1 MDALSPVGDVDRYI
15 VCVDDDLD
23 FLKSLEFFLPE
34 EINRGASP
42 EGRYRFL
49 FLNDPREALDAL
61 GDLRRAN
68 ETVALIISDEK
79 MPHMTGTRFFGE
91 TKRIFG
97 DAVRVL
103 LTGHAGLEPAI
114 RAINDR
120 LLDKYL
126 TKPIEDQ
133 HDFTVT
139 IRHLLDRYQM
149 QLVIAEQNRT
159 IQLKVRQLSEAN
171 AVLREQID
179 MTKQTE
185 QALEKSEE
193 QLRQSLKMD
202 ALGRLAGGVAHDFN
216 NILTTIIG
224 RSELAMKRLPK
235 GDVVRSSIEE
245 IQRSAGRAADLTR
258 QLLAFSR
265 KQILEPKKIDLNA
278 VVDNMEKMLRR
289 LIGEDIEFV
298 TVKAPDLGTIQGDPG
313 QIDQVIMNL
322 LINARDA
329 MPNGGKLTIETA
341 NVRLDEVYTRN
352 HAEVQPGEYVLLA
365 VSDTGCGIDDVT
377 RDRIFEPFFTTKGK
391 DKGTGLGLST
401 VYGIVKQSRGHIWIY
416 SEVGHGSS
424 FKIYLPRVHGVVEN
438 TPKPAEPTG
447 SCRGS
452 EVVLLVEDERDLRE
466 LAREI
471 LADAGYEV
479 LDAGNGEDAVRIRQR
494 YEGPIHLMV
503 SDIVMPHMNGP
514 EIYERIAPV
523 CPGLRVLFMSGYTD
537 SAIVENGA
545 LEHGV
550 PFLQKPFTP
559 EGLVRKVREIL
570 DAPLAAGA
578 ASLPSSPR

>member
-1 MDALSPVGDVDRYI
+1 MDTVSSAGELDRHI
-15 VCVDDDLD
+15 VCVDDDAD

-34 EINRGASP
+34 EINRGAS
-42 EGRYRFL
+42 GRFRFL

-61 GDLRRAN
+61 RELRKAN
-68 ETVALIISDEK
+68 ETVAMIISDEK
-79 MPHMTGTRFFGE
+79 MPHMAGTRFFAE
-91 TKRIFG
+91 AQRIFG

-103 LTGHAGLEPAI
+103 LTGHAGLESAI

-126 TKPIEDQ
+126 TKPIENE

-159 IQLKVRQLSEAN
+159 IQQKVLQLSEAN
-171 AVLREQID
+171 AVLQDQID
-179 MTKQTE
+179 MRKRTE
-185 QALEKSEE
+185 QALENSEE

-224 RSELAMKRLPK
+224 RGELAMRSLPK
-235 GDVVRSSIEE
+235 GDAVRSSIEE

-265 KQILEPKKIDLNA
+265 KQILEPKHLDLNV

-298 TVKAPDLGTIQGDPG
+298 VVKARDLGLIQGDPG

-322 LINARDA
+322 VINARDA
-329 MPNGGKLTIETA
+329 MPNGGKVTIETA
-341 NVRLDEVYTRN
+341 NVHLEEAYARN
-352 HAEVQPGEYVLLA
+352 HAEVQPGEHVMLA
-365 VSDTGCGIDDVT
+365 VSDIGCGIDEAT

-401 VYGIVKQSRGHIWIY
+401 VYGIVKQSRGHIWVY

-424 FKIYLPRVHGVVEN
+424 FKIYLPRVHGVVEKA
-438 TPKPAEPTG
+438 PQPAEPPA

-452 EVVLLVEDERDLRE
+452 EVVLLVEDEPDLRE

-471 LADAGYEV
+471 LEDAGYDV

-494 YEGPIHLMV
+494 HEGPIHLMV
-503 SDIVMPHMNGP
+503 SDVVMPHMNGP

-537 SAIVENGA
+537 TGIVQNGA
-545 LEHGV
+545 LEQGV
-550 PFLQKPFTP
+550 PFIQKPFTP
-559 EGLVRKVREIL
+559 DALVKKVRAVL

-578 ASLPSSPR
+578 ASLP